1 MISRRTDVRT
11 ISGAVAATLLVIG
24 TVMAQSPAPVVAET
38 PPPQVEKR
46 FAPGGSIYMDLSA
59 GGYVI
64 EGTPDPSIRIRW
76 TTRDTSDAGSVRA
89 TADVEGTHARIMIA
103 GPKNGFSAH
112 LEVPVRSD
120 VAVSLS
126 AGDLVLG
133 ALVGDKD
140 LSAWAGKIDVAV
152 PNRDDYY
159 SVRASVT
166 AGEIRAE
173 PFQVHKGGVFRS
185 FWWEGKG
192 RHALRVRLT
201 AGDVVLHAGRD
212 VK

>member
-1 MISRRTDVRT
+1 VRT
-11 ISGAVAATLLVIG
+11 ISAAAAATLLAIASVLADSQAAVPG
-24 TVMAQSPAPVVAET
+24 M
-38 PPPQVEKR
+38 PPPQVDKK
-46 FAPGGSIYMDLSA
+46 FVTGGSIHMDLSA

-76 TTRDTSDAGSVRA
+76 TTRDAADAGSVRA
-89 TADVEGTHARIMIA
+89 TADVKGTDARVTIA
-103 GPKNGFSAH
+103 GPKNGFSARV
-112 LEVPVRSD
+112 EVPVRSN
-120 VAVSLS
+120 VSVSLS
-126 AGDLVLG
+126 AGELTLG
-133 ALVGDKD
+133 GLVGDKD
-140 LSAWAGKIDVAV
+140 LSAWAGKIDVTV

-173 PFQVHKGGVFRS
+173 PFQVHTGGVFRS
-185 FWWEGKG
+185 FSWEGKG

-201 AGDVVLHAGRD
+201 AGDVILHGGRD

>member
-1 MISRRTDVRT
+1 MISRGQTVRT
-11 ISGAVAATLLVIG
+11 IPATVAATLLVM
-24 TVMAQSPAPVVAET
+24 TSVMAQSPAPVVTGT
-38 PPPQVEKR
+38 PPFQIEKR

-59 GGYVI
+59 GGYLI
-64 EGTPDPSIRIRW
+64 EGTSDRSIRIRW
-76 TTRDTSDAGSVRA
+76 TTRDSSDGGSVRA

-103 GPKNGFSAH
+103 GPKNGFSARV
-112 LEVPVRSD
+112 EVPVRSD

-126 AGDLVLG
+126 AGDLAVG
-133 ALVGDKD
+133 GLVGDKD
-140 LSAWAGKIDVAV
+140 LSAWAGKIDVTV
-152 PNRDDYY
+152 PDRDAYY

-212 VK
+212 AK

>member
-1 MISRRTDVRT
+1 VRT
-11 ISGAVAATLLVIG
+11 IPAALGATLLAVAS
-24 TVMAQSPAPVVAET
+24 VMAQSPPVETGT

-46 FAPGGSIYMDLSA
+46 FAPGGTIYMDLSA

-64 EGTPDPSIRIRW
+64 EGTPDPGIRIRW

-89 TADVEGTHARIMIA
+89 TADVKGTHARITIS
-103 GPKNGFSAH
+103 GPKNGFSARV
-112 LEVPVRSD
+112 EVPVRSD

-133 ALVGDKD
+133 GLVGDKD
-140 LSAWAGKIDVAV
+140 VSAWAGKIDVTV
-152 PNRDDYY
+152 PNRDEYY

-201 AGDVVLHAGRD
+201 AGDVVLHAGPK

>member
-1 MISRRTDVRT
+1 MRSISAA
-11 ISGAVAATLLVIG
+11 IAATLLVIG
-24 TVMAQSPAPVVAET
+24 SVAAQSPAPVARET
-38 PPPQVEKR
+38 SPPQVEKR

-76 TTRDTSDAGSVRA
+76 STRDAADAGSVRA
-89 TADVEGTHARIMIA
+89 TADVQGTDARITIA

-112 LEVPVRSD
+112 VEVPVRSH
-120 VAVSLS
+120 VSVSLS
-126 AGDLVLG
+126 AGDLTLG
-133 ALVGDKD
+133 GVVGDKD
-140 LSAWAGKIDVAV
+140 VSAWAGKIDVRV
-152 PNRDDYY
+152 PDRDDYY

-173 PFQVHKGGVFRS
+173 PFHVHKGGVFRS

-192 RHALRVRLT
+192 RHSLRVRLT
-201 AGDVVLHAGRD
+201 AGDVVLRGDRD
-212 VK
+212 QK